1 MKCLSNREIMN
12 LLKDDKARLEF
23 SSNEYIICKTS
34 DSKFLIV
41 SHTGLDFVVDFFDQ
55 IQLILHHMY
64 FVRLAKEHP
73 ELAQDKQL
81 VILLLK
87 DDTSFLKFSSIHDLH
102 FDEIEEKVN
111 NHPLREYYHIL
122 KFDI

>member
-23 SSNEYIICKTS
+23 SSNDYIVCKTS
-34 DSKFLIV
+34 DSKFLIL
-41 SHTGLDFVVDFFDQ
+41 SHTGLDFVVDHFDQ

-64 FVRLAKEHP
+64 FVRFAKEHP
-73 ELAQDKQL
+73 ELAQDRQL

-87 DDTSFLKFSSIHDLH
+87 DDTSFLKFSSIHDLN

-111 NHPLREYYHIL
+111 NHPMADYYQVL

>member
-1 MKCLSNREIMN
+1 MKCLSNREIMY
-12 LLKDDKARLEF
+12 LLKDDKSRLEF
-23 SSNEYIICKTS
+23 SSNEYIVCKTS

-41 SHTGLDFVVDFFDQ
+41 SHTGLDFVVDHFDQ

-87 DDTSFLKFSSIHDLH
+87 DETSFLKFSSIHDLH

-111 NHPLREYYHIL
+111 NHPMAKYYQVL
-122 KFDI
+122 NFDI